1 MEKEKDIAVELGR
14 DAAGGLG
21 AKKYKPLVY
30 IVAFTAALA
39 GLLFGLDIGVISG
52 ALKFIAKQFSATTF
66 EQEWVVS
73 SLLLGAVAGTLLSG
87 IISKKYGRKN
97 TLLMSAI
104 IFSLGA
110 LFSSVSTSIGILI
123 GCRVFLGVAV
133 GMASFTAPLY
143 LSEIAPSGIRG
154 ALISM
159 YQLMIT
165 IGIVIAFMSD
175 TFFSS
180 YFKYHGAVGGHW
192 RIMLGII
199 VIPAI
204 IMFAGVFFLP
214 KSPRWL
220 ILKGKKKD
228 AHRVL
233 KRIRNTEEEA
243 ALELEEIE
251 SSLEEK
257 QAGWQLFKKNRYFRK
272 AVFLGIGLQIIQH
285 LFGTNTIFRHHF
297 RCILNH

>member
-1 MEKEKDIAVELGR
+1 
-14 DAAGGLG
+14 
-21 AKKYKPLVY
+21 
-30 IVAFTAALA
+30 
-39 GLLFGLDIGVISG
+39 
-52 ALKFIAKQFSATTF
+52 
-66 EQEWVVS
+66 VVS

-97 TLLMSAI
+97 TLLMAAI

-165 IGIVIAFMSD
+165 IGIVIAFLSD
-175 TFFSS
+175 AYFAS
-180 YFKYHGAVGGHW
+180 YFKYHDVVGGHW

-199 VIPAI
+199 VIPAV
-204 IMFAGVFFLP
+204 IMFIGVFFLP
-214 KSPRWL
+214 ESPRWL
-220 ILKGKKKD
+220 VLKGKGKR
-228 AHRVL
+228 ARQVL
-233 KRIRNTEEEA
+233 HKVRTTEEEV

-251 SSLEEK
+251 TNLGGRASRLED
-257 QAGWQLFKKNRYFRK
+257 
-272 AVFLGIGLQIIQH
+272 VQIQ
-285 LFGTNTIFRHHF
+285 
-297 RCILNH
+297 

>member
-1 MEKEKDIAVELGR
+1 MEKEKDITAELGR

-21 AKKYKPLVY
+21 AKKYQPLVY

-97 TLLMSAI
+97 TLLLAAM

-133 GMASFTAPLY
+133 GMASFT
-143 LSEIAPSGIRG
+143 EIGR
-154 ALISM
+154 
-159 YQLMIT
+159 
-165 IGIVIAFMSD
+165 
-175 TFFSS
+175 
-180 YFKYHGAVGGHW
+180 
-192 RIMLGII
+192 
-199 VIPAI
+199 
-204 IMFAGVFFLP
+204 
-214 KSPRWL
+214 
-220 ILKGKKKD
+220 
-228 AHRVL
+228 AHV
-233 KRIRNTEEEA
+233 
-243 ALELEEIE
+243 
-251 SSLEEK
+251 
-257 QAGWQLFKKNRYFRK
+257 
-272 AVFLGIGLQIIQH
+272 
-285 LFGTNTIFRHHF
+285 
-297 RCILNH
+297 